1 MKLHVTIAA
10 LLLALL
16 GTTSC
21 TKTYDCTCNVRGTQS
36 TYVQEITAQ
45 NGDDARDEC
54 VDYQDNLN
62 ATTIPGVDCDIQ

>member
-1 MKLHVTIAA
+1 MKLYFTVAA
-10 LLLALL
+10 LLLVLL
-16 GTTSC
+16 GTSSC
-21 TKTYDCTCNVRGTQS
+21 TKKYDCTCTVRGTQS
-36 TYVQEITAQ
+36 TYVKELSAQ